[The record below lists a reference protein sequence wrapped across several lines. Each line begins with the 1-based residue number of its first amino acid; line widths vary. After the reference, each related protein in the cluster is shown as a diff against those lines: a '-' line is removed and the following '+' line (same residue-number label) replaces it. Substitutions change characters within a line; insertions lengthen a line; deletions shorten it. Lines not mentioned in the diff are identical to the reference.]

1 MGKSKRRKLEE
12 KRPKHSKPAHASKLK
27 KPVKPIRPSKAA
39 SKPQQTKPS
48 AAPIIPF
55 DPSDRILLVGEGDFS
70 FAHSL
75 LTHHACTSLLATA
88 FDSEAALL
96 QKYPQ
101 ARAHID
107 HLLADGQTVLYGID
121 ATKLSAKDIRR
132 GERWDRIVFN
142 FPHVGGKSTDV
153 NRQVRYNRDVYACT
167 LYTRLATR
175 PVTQLLVSFFRA
187 ALPLLNPANG
197 SIIVT
202 LFDGSPYSLWNIRD
216 LARHVGL
223 KVGRSFRFQSEAY
236 PEYKHARTLGNIEGG
251 GGWKG
256 ETRSARTY
264 CFEVS
269 EAVAAGQGT
278 GPNSEG
284 VGQRKKKKKGDESD
298 SD

>member
-12 KRPKHSKPAHASKLK
+12 KLPKHSKPAHASKLK
-27 KPVKPIRPSKAA
+27 KPVKPTRPSKAA

-107 HLLADGQTVLYGID
+107 HLLADGQTVLYGVD

-153 NRQVRYNRDVYACT
+153 NRQVRYN
-167 LYTRLATR
+167 
-175 PVTQLLVSFFRA
+175 QELLVSFFRA

-216 LARHVGL
+216 LARH
-223 KVGRSFRFQSEAY
+223 
-236 PEYKHARTLGNIEGG
+236 
-251 GGWKG
+251 
-256 ETRSARTY
+256 
-264 CFEVS
+264 
-269 EAVAAGQGT
+269 
-278 GPNSEG
+278 
-284 VGQRKKKKKGDESD
+284 
-298 SD
+298 